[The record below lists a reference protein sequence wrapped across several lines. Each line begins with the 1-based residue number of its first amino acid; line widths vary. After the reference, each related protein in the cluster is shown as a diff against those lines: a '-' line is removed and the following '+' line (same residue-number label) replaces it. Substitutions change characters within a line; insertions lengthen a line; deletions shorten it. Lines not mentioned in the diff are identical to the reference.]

1 MQRSTALFA
10 VFLALT
16 TGPAAAHTG
25 AGDALAFSAGLLHP
39 PRGLDHLL
47 AMVGVGL
54 WSAQLGGRA
63 LWAIPA
69 IFVASMAAGLVLAW
83 MGATL
88 PLVETGIAA
97 SVLILGVAVAAAAR
111 APLVVAMALAA
122 SFALLHGHAHG
133 TESVDG
139 SIALF
144 GLGVLLATA
153 LLHATGVA
161 LASAA
166 RPVAHAV
173 RWSGAAIA
181 VAGLGL
187 VLAQ

>member
-1 MQRSTALFA
+1 MRRSTAFSAAIL
-10 VFLALT
+10 VLAA
-16 TGPAAAHTG
+16 GPAAAHTG
-25 AGDALAFSAGLLHP
+25 AGEALAFSAGLLHP
-39 PRGLDHLL
+39 LRGLDHLL

-63 LWAIPA
+63 VWAVPTS
-69 IFVASMAAGLVLAW
+69 FVAFMATGLILAW
-83 MGATL
+83 VGVSV
-88 PLVETGIAA
+88 PLVETGIAM
-97 SVLILGVAVAAAAR
+97 SVLILGIAVAVAAH
-111 APLVVAMALAA
+111 APLVVAIALAG
-122 SFALLHGHAHG
+122 SFALLHGHAHVA
-133 TESVDG
+133 ESGDG
-139 SIALF
+139 SITHF

-153 LLHATGVA
+153 LLHASGVA

-166 RPVAHAV
+166 RPIAHAV

>member
-1 MQRSTALFA
+1 MRRSTAFYAALFA
-10 VFLALT
+10 FAA
-16 TGPAAAHTG
+16 GPAAAHTG
-25 AGDALAFSAGLLHP
+25 GGEALAFSPGLLHP
-39 PRGLDHLL
+39 LRGLDHLL

-63 LWAIPA
+63 LGAVPA
-69 IFVASMAAGLVLAW
+69 SFVASMAAGLCLAW
-83 MGATL
+83 VGVAL

-97 SVLILGVAVAAAAR
+97 SVLLLGIGLAAAAR
-111 APLVVAMALAA
+111 APLLVAVGLAA
-122 SFALLHGHAHG
+122 FFALPHGHAHG
-133 TESVDG
+133 AESGGG

-144 GLGVLLATA
+144 CLGVLLATA

-166 RPVAHAV
+166 RPIAHAV

-187 VLAQ
+187 VLVQ